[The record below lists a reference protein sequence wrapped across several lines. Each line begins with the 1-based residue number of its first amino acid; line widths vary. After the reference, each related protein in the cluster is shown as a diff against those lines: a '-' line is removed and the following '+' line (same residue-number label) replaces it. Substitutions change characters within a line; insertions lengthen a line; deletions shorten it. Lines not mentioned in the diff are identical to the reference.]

1 MSTVTSYN
9 LVLAIQG
16 MAKPIELEVPET
28 ATAADILASIRER
41 TGRDDL
47 VELAFEDDDEA
58 VDDGDRVVESLR
70 REFRVLHASTRQR
83 VTVILKYEGQRRE
96 RIFRPNATIRRV
108 IGWAISEEGFNLE
121 GKPAEFQIK
130 LGDRVLPPDMHV
142 GQAARGACELSA
154 ALVHNVKPQG

>member
-9 LVLAIQG
+9 LILAIQG

-41 TGRDDL
+41 TGREDL
-47 VELAFEDDDEA
+47 VELAYEA

-70 REFRVLHASTRQR
+70 REFRVLHAATRQR
-83 VTVILKYEGQRRE
+83 VMVILKYEGQRRE

-108 IGWAISEEGFNLE
+108 IRWAISEEGFNLE

-142 GQAARGACELSA
+142 GQAAGGACELSA